1 MPPCP
6 QSTSALTALSQPSP
20 HTRLATIDLGSN
32 SFHLLIAETREGRLQ
47 LVARH
52 GVTVQLGAGL
62 DDVNHLD
69 EATLQRALTGL
80 ARFLPLLKQVD
91 RRYLRVVGTSALRAA
106 HNRQTFITRAEAL
119 LDCRVEIISG
129 EEEARLIYLGAA
141 QALNRSDERRLVV
154 DIGGGSTECIIG
166 SQLQPLLMR
175 SLNAGC
181 VSHTRRHF
189 AEGTLSEAGMRQ
201 IEKEVRLQLEPAQG
215 QYRQLGW
222 HEALGTSGTIKAT
235 AAVLAATGEPPGLIN
250 RDALLDLRQRVIA
263 CGQLDRVKLP
273 GLTPDRSHIFPAGI
287 AILCA
292 IFAGFGLSSLRY
304 ADGALREGALYD
316 MLERDPLLR
325 R

>member
-1 MPPCP
+1 MPPRP
-6 QSTSALTALSQPSP
+6 QPTNAMTTLSRPSP
-20 HTRLATIDLGSN
+20 HTRLAAIDLGSN
-32 SFHLLIAETREGRLQ
+32 SFHLLIAEARGDRLE

-52 GVTVQLGAGL
+52 GETVQLGAGL
-62 DDVNHLD
+62 DDTNHLD
-69 EATLQRALTGL
+69 EATLQRALSGL

-91 RRYLRVVGTSALRAA
+91 RRHLRVVGTSALRAA
-106 HNRQTFITRAEAL
+106 HNRETFTARAEAL
-119 LDCRVEIISG
+119 LGCPVEVISG

-141 QALNRSDERRLVV
+141 HALDQGDKRRLVV

-189 AEGTLSEAGMRQ
+189 AEGVLSEAGMRQ
-201 IEKEVRLQLEPAQG
+201 IEQDVCLQLEPAQAE
-215 QYRQLGW
+215 YCQLGW
-222 HEALGTSGTIKAT
+222 HEALGTSGTIKAA
-235 AAVLAATGEPPGLIN
+235 AAVLAATGEPAGLIN
-250 RDALLDLRQRVIA
+250 RDALLSLRQRVIK

-292 IFAGFGLSSLRY
+292 IFAGFELSSLRY

-316 MLERDPLLR
+316 MLERDPLLYR
-325 R
+325 

>member
-1 MPPCP
+1 MPPRP
-6 QSTSALTALSQPSP
+6 QPTSALTALSPPSS

-32 SFHLLIAETREGRLQ
+32 SFHLLIAETQEGRLQ

-62 DDVNHLD
+62 DDANHLD

-80 ARFLPLLKQVD
+80 AQFLPLLKQVD

-106 HNRQTFITRAEAL
+106 RNRQTFITRAEAL
-119 LDCRVEIISG
+119 LNCRVEIISG

-141 QALNRSDERRLVV
+141 HALDRGNERRLVV
-154 DIGGGSTECIIG
+154 DIGGDSTECIIG

-201 IEKEVRLQLEPAQG
+201 IEKDVHLQLEPAQAE
-215 QYRQLGW
+215 YRQLGW
-222 HEALGTSGTIKAT
+222 HEAL
-235 AAVLAATGEPPGLIN
+235 
-250 RDALLDLRQRVIA
+250 
-263 CGQLDRVKLP
+263 DRKSTRL
-273 GLTPDRSHIFPAGI
+273 
-287 AILCA
+287 
-292 IFAGFGLSSLRY
+292 
-304 ADGALREGALYD
+304 
-316 MLERDPLLR
+316 
-325 R
+325 

>member
-32 SFHLLIAETREGRLQ
+32 SFHLLIAEAREGRLQ

-52 GVTVQLGAGL
+52 GETVQLGAGL
-62 DDVNHLD
+62 DDANHLN
-69 EATLQRALTGL
+69 EATLQRALAGL
-80 ARFLPLLKQVD
+80 ARFLPLLQEVD

-106 HNRQTFITRAEAL
+106 RNREDFIARAETL
-119 LDCRVEIISG
+119 LGCRVEVISG

-141 QALNRSDERRLVV
+141 HALDKGDERRLVV

-189 AEGTLSEAGMRQ
+189 AEGMLSEAGMSQ
-201 IEKEVRLQLEPAQG
+201 IEQEVHLQLEPAQAE
-215 QYRQLGW
+215 YRQLGW

-250 RDALLDLRQRVIA
+250 RDALLDLRQRVIE
-263 CGQLDRVKLP
+263 CGHLDRVKLP
-273 GLTPDRSHIFPAGI
+273 GLTSDRSHIFPAGI

-292 IFAGFGLSSLRY
+292 IFAGFELSSLRY

-316 MLERDPLLR
+316 MLERDPLL
-325 R
+325 